1 MQDTDDAPPEV
12 PFLDLAWY
20 YGAGVTALDPASN
33 TGAQLERLQN
43 RLGDGFRAGVLD
55 YSPSDET
62 LDIVSRLRPVERR
75 LARMSEAGRVV
86 LHAMFSGPYTC
97 HLPPEMVWLEK
108 TATTKLLPLG
118 LLLLAARA
126 LGLGAATLAR
136 WAEAATPTD
145 RTDAA
150 AGVVRLRNEAR
161 RLRDE
166 VLQEWRATGVAP
178 GLTAPRPVVLPDTA
192 RARRAARTKQHSP
205 DP

>member
-1 MQDTDDAPPEV
+1 MQETADAPPEV

-20 YGAGVTALDPASN
+20 YGAGVTTLDPASN
-33 TGAQLERLQN
+33 TGAQLERLQFG
-43 RLGDGFRAGVLD
+43 LSGCSDAYRAD

-62 LDIVSRLRPVERR
+62 LSVVSRLRPVERR

-86 LHAMFSGPYTC
+86 LHAMFSSPYTC

-108 TATTKLLPLG
+108 AATTRLLPLG
-118 LLLLAARA
+118 LLLLAARTM
-126 LGLGAATLAR
+126 GLGAATLAR
-136 WAEAATPTD
+136 WAAAATPAD

-150 AGVVRLRNEAR
+150 AGVVRLREEAR

-166 VLQEWRATGVAP
+166 VLQEWRATGVAS
-178 GLTAPRPVVLPDTA
+178 GSTAPRPVVLPDTA

>member
-20 YGAGVTALDPASN
+20 YGAGVTALEPASN
-33 TGAQLERLQN
+33 TGAQLEQK
-43 RLGDGFRAGVLD
+43 RLGLSGNRAACRMD
-55 YSPSDET
+55 YSLSDEVI
-62 LDIVSRLRPVERR
+62 DIVSRLRPVERR

-86 LHAMFSGPYTC
+86 LHAMFSSPYTC

-136 WAEAATPTD
+136 WAAAATPTD

-178 GLTAPRPVVLPDTA
+178 GSTAPRPVVLPDTA
-192 RARRAARTKQHSP
+192 RARRAARTKQLSP